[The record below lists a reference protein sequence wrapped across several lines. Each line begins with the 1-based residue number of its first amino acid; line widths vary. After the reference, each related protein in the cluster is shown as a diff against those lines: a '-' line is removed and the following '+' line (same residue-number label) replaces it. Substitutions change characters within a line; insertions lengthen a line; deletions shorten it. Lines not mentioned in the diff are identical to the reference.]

1 MKLIDR
7 YLTRQLLVTAL
18 FAIVVLTVVLVLGNI
33 FKKLLDQFINQNA
46 PSSIL
51 ISIISYVLPFSL
63 TFTIPWGFLTAVLL
77 VFGRMSAEN
86 EITALRTSGMS
97 IPRLCVPVAVIA
109 VLFAAVCAYI
119 NLEIAPRSQARMKN
133 ALFDLATKTPLA
145 VFGNDKVID
154 VFPGQKIYVEKS
166 EGNRISNMIVYVHD
180 DDFNLT
186 EVTVAGSGTLEVKEM
201 PTKDGEMQMQLVLS
215 YKDLRYEQIILN
227 NTEHPEDRRGIK
239 SGIVAGQGQVVVSLK
254 KLYEKKKSVG
264 GVGMLAIEQLLDNQK
279 PEALI
284 ELNKRLSLAFATIA
298 FALLAVPLGITAQR
312 KETSVGFAISL
323 GIAMLYFMILIAAD
337 MARNRP
343 HLHPEYLVWLP
354 NVIFLSIGAYR
365 FRQLARK

>member
-7 YLTRQLLVTAL
+7 YIARQLIVNAL
-18 FAIVVLTVVLVLGNI
+18 FAIAVLTVVLVLGNV
-33 FKKLLDQFINQNA
+33 FKKLLDQFINQSA
-46 PSSIL
+46 PPSIL
-51 ISIISYVLPFSL
+51 FSIIGYVLPFSL

-97 IPRLCVPVAVIA
+97 IPRMCVPVAIIA
-109 VLFAAVCAYI
+109 VIFALICAYI
-119 NLEIAPRSQARMKN
+119 NLEVAPRAQTRMKN
-133 ALFDLATKTPLA
+133 ALFDLATKNPLA
-145 VFGNDKVID
+145 MFGDDKVID

-166 EGNRISNMIVYVHD
+166 EGENISNMIVYVHD
-180 DDFNLT
+180 EDSNLK

-201 PTKDGEMQMQLVLS
+201 PVKDGGTQMQLVLS
-215 YKDLRYEQIILN
+215 YNDLRYEQIIRSDVN
-227 NTEHPEDRRGIK
+227 PDDRRGIK

-254 KLYEKKKSVG
+254 ELYEKKKKTG
-264 GVGMLAIEQLLDNQK
+264 GVGMLSIEQLLDNQK
-279 PEALI
+279 PEAVV
-284 ELNKRLSLAFATIA
+284 ELNKRLSLALATLA

-323 GIAMLYFMILIAAD
+323 GIAMLYFIILIAAD

-343 HLHPEYLVWLP
+343 HLHPELLVWAP
-354 NVIFLSIGAYR
+354 NVIFFAIGAYR
-365 FRQLARK
+365 FAQLAKK